1 MTDDLSV
8 RMTLLD
14 AQIVDRDRLP
24 IGRVD
29 DLEFCFP
36 PDGGPPE
43 VARVLTGSQ
52 ALGERIGG
60 VIGRSLTSMSARLRG
75 PASRAGPSTFDAG
88 LIADTKPMVRLS
100 VQADEL
106 EGIAGLE
113 RWLASRLV
121 ERLPGTG
128 HADK

>member
-1 MTDDLSV
+1 VKEDISV

-14 AQIVDRDRLP
+14 AQIVDCDRLP

-29 DLEFCFP
+29 DLELHFP
-36 PDGGPPE
+36 ADGRPPE
-43 VARVLTGSQ
+43 IARVLTGSQ

-60 VIGRSLTSMSARLRG
+60 RIGRLMASTAERLR
-75 PASRAGPSTFDAG
+75 PPDSQRGPSSLDVG
-88 LIADTKPMVRLS
+88 LIRETKPMVRLG

-106 EGIAGLE
+106 DQIAGLE
-113 RWLASRLV
+113 HWLAERFV

-128 HADK
+128 DADK